1 MAELATALRAAL
13 ILVLWPGMVFASAYT
28 VSRAVGFYRSVS
40 RSAPGLL
47 VLLTVI
53 GWMASLVGVAFVA
66 SFYLVGDPAEA
77 APIVLPV
84 FVLWAGSLVTIVW
97 VMHRWGRE
105 AVRLESYYLEL
116 EQMDRLKDQFINNVA
131 HELNT
136 PITPLRMQL
145 DLLSRER
152 HGPLSDRQKAAL
164 AVVERNVLRLSRIV
178 EQVLLA
184 GQLQARRVEMRPERV
199 ALKDLMNGGVEAARS
214 MVRVRDGQ
222 LRADCDDGAI
232 AFVDPVLARQA
243 VGMVIAQAVRDT
255 PEGKVHVEAHAEG
268 QECII
273 RVRDEG
279 VRPGAA
285 ERASRTFPQNLA
297 PWTDERG
304 LGLELFLARAIA
316 EAHGGRFWA
325 EGAAEGSVLGCA
337 WPRYVDRS

>member
-13 ILVLWPGMVFASAYT
+13 ILVLWPGMMFASGYA
-28 VSRAVGFYRSVS
+28 VWRAVHFYRSVS

-47 VLLTVI
+47 VLLTVV

-66 SFYLVGDPAEA
+66 SFYLKGDPAEA
-77 APIVLPV
+77 APVVLPV
-84 FVLWAGSLVTIVW
+84 FVLWAGSLISIVV

-145 DLLSRER
+145 ELLSREK

-164 AVVERNVLRLSRIV
+164 AVVDRNVTRLSRIV

-184 GQLQARRVEMRPERV
+184 GQLQARRVEMRPRPMSME
-199 ALKDLMNGGVEAARS
+199 DLVHLGVDAARA
-214 MVRVRDGQ
+214 MTTVRDGQ
-222 LRADCDDGAI
+222 LRVQCTGDAQVH
-232 AFVDPVLARQA
+232 VDPVLATQA
-243 VGMVIAQAVRDT
+243 IGMIVAQAVRDT
-255 PEGKVHVEAHAEG
+255 PQASVHVEARVEG
-268 QECII
+268 RECVVRI
-273 RVRDEG
+273 RDEG
-279 VRPGAA
+279 VGPSAA
-285 ERASRTFPQNLA
+285 ERASRTFPENLA

-304 LGLELFLARAIA
+304 LGLELFLARGIA

-325 EGAAEGSVLGCA
+325 EAAKEGSVLGCA
-337 WPRYVDRS
+337 WPLHAFD